1 MAPPDDTPPPEEF
14 SALRPAR
21 FLRAYFMLLGR
32 RATAYLVAGA
42 LVSLVLASIELAVA
56 VVLQLLLRN
65 LGLLAKDVA
74 TLPILEGLSLS
85 NAGLSG
91 LLLGIA
97 GVRALSQIVVG
108 QSGIVSQEAVTAR
121 LRRFALFEM
130 LLHPDKRVVTAARVN
145 AISGD
150 IALRSATFAYVA
162 SAVVASLV
170 QAGALLVVMLV
181 ASPYESIVAFVG
193 LFVIGLVVLYLAAR
207 ARRIVEGVP
216 EQLRV
221 VVEGIERIARNTLL
235 VRTLRTQT
243 MEHARLVTAVDAYES
258 KSVHAGLMSA
268 ISGALTPLFGVIL
281 ILVVL
286 GVSQN
291 VLHTAPLVLVS
302 FLYLFLRFVQQLASG
317 VSYLGMCNQLWPQ
330 TKVAL
335 TYALDLAEHTA
346 VAATARGS
354 TEGRAR
360 DVRPADRGAPPAIEV
375 RDLSFRYPGQEG
387 FALEGVHAAVAPGKQ
402 LGIVGPS
409 GRGKSTLLSLLLGLL
424 EPTAGAITV
433 GGRAPGE
440 FFSDPTVRVGYV
452 GAEAFLI
459 AGSIRDNLRYGA
471 PFTTSDDELW
481 AALRSARLD
490 ATIRDLAGGLD
501 YLIAEDGSG
510 LSAGQKQ
517 RLCLARALL
526 GDPHV
531 LVLDEASA
539 NLDDRTETEIA
550 NSIRDLSGLA
560 TVLIVSHRK
569 GLLAHADE
577 VIELGAPREVEA
589 PTPS

>member
-1 MAPPDDTPPPEEF
+1 MAPPSDDTPPPESF
-14 SALRPAR
+14 SVLRPRR
-21 FLRAYFMLLGR
+21 FLVAYFALLGR
-32 RATAYLVAGA
+32 RASLWLTAGA
-42 LVSLVLASIELAVA
+42 FVSLVLASIELAVA

-65 LGLLAKDVA
+65 LGLLGKDVA

-85 NAGLSG
+85 NAGLSA

-97 GVRALSQIVVG
+97 AIRALSQVVVS
-108 QSGIVSQEAVTAR
+108 QAGIVSQEAVTAR
-121 LRRFALFEM
+121 LRRFALYEM

-150 IALRSATFAYVA
+150 IALRSATFAYLA
-162 SAVVASLV
+162 SAVVAALI
-170 QAGALLVVMLV
+170 QAGALLVVMLI

-193 LFVIGLVVLYLAAR
+193 LFVIGLFVLFLSAR

-268 ISGALTPLFGVIL
+268 ISGALTPFFGVIL

-291 VLHTAPLVLVS
+291 ALHTAPLVLVS

-335 TYALDLAEHTA
+335 TYALALGPAHTGR
-346 VAATARGS
+346 AATERGA
-354 TEGRAR
+354 TEGRSRDAR
-360 DVRPADRGAPPAIEV
+360 PTERGTPPSVEV
-375 RDLSFRYPGQEG
+375 RALSFRYPGQQG

-433 GGRAPGE
+433 AGRAPGE
-440 FFSDPTVRVGYV
+440 FFADPSVRVGYV

-471 PFTTSDDELW
+471 PFSTSDEELW

-490 ATIRDLAGGLD
+490 ATVEALVGGLD

-539 NLDDRTETEIA
+539 NLDDRTENEIA
-550 NSIRDLSGLA
+550 ASIRELSGRT

-577 VIELGAPREVEA
+577 VIELGAPREVVE
-589 PTPS
+589 PS